1 MAFAKK
7 DYDLAQFR
15 GIREDRSPHLDL
27 SKPVVLWGKSG
38 KAKTDFAMAQGK
50 YPLLVDEID
59 KLKEISPFTDLLVF
73 DDMSFGPN
81 DLNWT
86 PAQVIRLLDTRKERV
101 IKCRY
106 TNAKRPKA
114 HWTIGGLEK
123 PSNLGQS
130 PPHAP
135 GMMVLRDNGWVC
147 VRDRGRVP
155 RGRRLLL
162 AHPRAS

>member
-114 HWTIGGLEK
+114 HWTIGGEAR
-123 PSNLGQS
+123 GQINCCR
-130 PPHAP
+130 H
-135 GMMVLRDNGWVC
+135 R
-147 VRDRGRVP
+147 
-155 RGRRLLL
+155 
-162 AHPRAS
+162 

>member
-1 MAFAKK
+1 VAFAKK

-73 DDMSFGPN
+73 DDMSFASFLAVLSAGPI
-81 DLNWT
+81 L
-86 PAQVIRLLDTRKERV
+86 RR
-101 IKCRY
+101 RY
-106 TNAKRPKA
+106 IWA
-114 HWTIGGLEK
+114 
-123 PSNLGQS
+123 
-130 PPHAP
+130 
-135 GMMVLRDNGWVC
+135 
-147 VRDRGRVP
+147 
-155 RGRRLLL
+155 
-162 AHPRAS
+162 